1 MTTSQKKKIA
11 DKTCGFASIYDLKL
25 LREPKN
31 TCISW
36 RYDYNSCGNSLD
48 TMFSCVKHTLWIMM
62 EDDNLLLQ

>member
-1 MTTSQKKKIA
+1 MTTSPKKKIA

-25 LREPKN
+25 LREPK
-31 TCISW
+31 THVFHEDMI
-36 RYDYNSCGNSLD
+36 

>member
-1 MTTSQKKKIA
+1 MTTSPQKNA

-25 LREPKN
+25 LREPK
-31 TCISW
+31 THVFHEDMI
-36 RYDYNSCGNSLD
+36 